1 MAPPPP
7 CCVFVCECTFAS
19 VCIPGG
25 RECRGAHSGSKYCV
39 YQHNES
45 SGREREREERETER
59 EREGGWM
66 EKAIFPL
73 LFSTLPATNP
83 CGVYS
88 LYSPYSLFSTLF
100 SIFFPYFFFFP
111 FSWIDQIASPSF
123 STALKAIFQALGVW
137 LDRAHRSLFHSPS
150 VSTLDIRHQPGQ

>member
-1 MAPPPP
+1 MSFAIFMAPPPP

-59 EREGGWM
+59 EGGWR
-66 EKAIFPL
+66 KPFSLFCFLPSRQPTPVVSILSIRLIPFFQPYFLFFSLISFFSPFLGLIRLLLPL
-73 LFSTLPATNP
+73 LAE
-83 CGVYS
+83 
-88 LYSPYSLFSTLF
+88 
-100 SIFFPYFFFFP
+100 
-111 FSWIDQIASPSF
+111 
-123 STALKAIFQALGVW
+123 
-137 LDRAHRSLFHSPS
+137 H
-150 VSTLDIRHQPGQ
+150 